1 MKKNCLTC
9 IKDSDDETDSEIPK
23 WSLMMGNYSLLPSVL
38 NNNSKYNALENVLKE
53 ETPTIKTYPVNV
65 ELETKSNTWVFYWA
79 ADSQDSFDKIKGP
92 IEAYNDFTN
101 HGLTKSN
108 DNGKATM
115 IIDCPQL
122 YEVEGVVY
130 PKHIHYVLLKSDKT
144 WDHENVKTRRIHC
157 DVSKESLKYMLDK
170 SSHLVLNALPKES
183 YEEKHIPGSLNLPHD
198 TVLKEI
204 PEILES
210 YKKKTKLG
218 KYPLNILPVV
228 LYCAHSECSASDKLM
243 KKLEELDMVN
253 VSEYSGG
260 MKEWFST
267 ESQVDSQVTPISD
280 NKDMY
285 DLNIEK

>member
-1 MKKNCLTC
+1 
-9 IKDSDDETDSEIPK
+9 
-23 WSLMMGNYSLLPSVL
+23 
-38 NNNSKYNALENVLKE
+38 
-53 ETPTIKTYPVNV
+53 
-65 ELETKSNTWVFYWA
+65 
-79 ADSQDSFDKIKGP
+79 
-92 IEAYNDFTN
+92 
-101 HGLTKSN
+101 
-108 DNGKATM
+108 
-115 IIDCPQL
+115 
-122 YEVEGVVY
+122 
-130 PKHIHYVLLKSDKT
+130 
-144 WDHENVKTRRIHC
+144 
-157 DVSKESLKYMLDK
+157 
-170 SSHLVLNALPKES
+170 LNALPKES

-267 ESQVDSQVTPISD
+267 EPQVDSPVTPEPD
-280 NKDMY
+280 TKDMY
-285 DLNIEK
+285 DLNIEKETLLYDTIEYIHDLKSNDVFTKDNEKNRVGFWDGENIKWEGDSDNAHALLKKKQLDSKNDYLLTISSEEEDDDELEEDELEDDDDLEDDELEDDDDLEDDELEDDELEDDEPLPELEEDPEDKLVVFRIICKRHLNSNPCQIGGYSNIITRNLPGFTFF